1 MNFQVL
7 WKVPKQAQYED
18 RPVVRSVIKE
28 CLAYEG
34 FRTLYVLNY
43 VMCIVFHVH
52 ALLRLSDYVLYEL
65 LCIMTI
71 FKVFVNFYAYSKFH

>member
-1 MNFQVL
+1 
-7 WKVPKQAQYED
+7 
-18 RPVVRSVIKE
+18 VIKE

-43 VMCIVFHVH
+43 VICIVFHVH
-52 ALLRLSDYVLYEL
+52 ALLHLSDYVLHEP

-71 FKVFVNFYAYSKFH
+71 FEVFVNFYAYGKFH